1 MSTTN
6 DNSNNFFI
14 VKDDFKR
21 VRKCNAIELPVD
33 ISENMIP
40 KYVVYYKECYNK
52 EKLLFREFFKI
63 EKHPKLINYKKH
75 LTSSKSKKITIVEKL
90 EQIKLILKKIE
101 NDELFKIENGEK
113 IEENGEKIEENGE
126 KIEENGEKNEENGE
140 KIEEN
145 GEKKERNGEK
155 NEENGVKKKEIILP
169 KYISLKNHEK
179 DNKKY
184 YLIYDEKTNKYR
196 NTYKLLYY
204 KNIEFSQNLKD
215 FLEKVREKFEK

>member
-1 MSTTN
+1 MSIIN

-52 EKLLFREFFKI
+52 DKMLFREFFKI

-90 EQIKLILKKIE
+90 EQIKIILKKIE
-101 NDELFKIENGEK
+101 NDELFELKD
-113 IEENGEKIEENGE
+113 
-126 KIEENGEKNEENGE
+126 GEKNEENDE
-140 KIEEN
+140 LVEEN
-145 GEKKERNGEK
+145 GE
-155 NEENGVKKKEIILP
+155 KKKEIILP
-169 KYISLKNHEK
+169 KYISLKNHKK
-179 DNKKY
+179 DKKKY

-196 NTYKLLYY
+196 NTYKLLYD
-204 KNIEFSQNLKD
+204 KNVEFSQNLKD

>member
-1 MSTTN
+1 MSTIN

-90 EQIKLILKKIE
+90 EQIKIILKKIE
-101 NDELFKIENGEK
+101 NDELVELKNE
-113 IEENGEKIEENGE
+113 
-126 KIEENGEKNEENGE
+126 EKNEENGE
-140 KIEEN
+140 
-145 GEKKERNGEK
+145 
-155 NEENGVKKKEIILP
+155 KKKEIILP

-184 YLIYDEKTNKYR
+184 YLIYDEKTIKYR
-196 NTYKLLYY
+196 NTYKLLYN

-215 FLEKVREKFEK
+215 FLEKVREKFENKTN

>member
-1 MSTTN
+1 MSTIN
-6 DNSNNFFI
+6 DNSNNFLI

-52 EKLLFREFFKI
+52 EKMLFREFFKI

-75 LTSSKSKKITIVEKL
+75 LTSSKSKKVTIVEKL
-90 EQIKLILKKIE
+90 EQIKIILKKIE
-101 NDELFKIENGEK
+101 NDELFKLKDGEK
-113 IEENGEKIEENGE
+113 TEENGEKIEENDELIKLKDGE
-126 KIEENGEKNEENGE
+126 NF
-140 KIEEN
+140 
-145 GEKKERNGEK
+145 
-155 NEENGVKKKEIILP
+155 KEIILP

-179 DNKKY
+179 DKKKY

-196 NTYKLLYY
+196 NTYKLLYD

-215 FLEKVREKFEK
+215 FLEKVREKFENKTN

>member
-1 MSTTN
+1 MSIIN

-52 EKLLFREFFKI
+52 EKMLFREFFKI

-75 LTSSKSKKITIVEKL
+75 LISSKSKKITIVEKL

-101 NDELFKIENGEK
+101 NDELFK
-113 IEENGEKIEENGE
+113 EENGEIGVNEENRG
-126 KIEENGEKNEENGE
+126 NEENGE
-140 KIEEN
+140 N
-145 GEKKERNGEK
+145 N
-155 NEENGVKKKEIILP
+155 KKEIILP

-179 DNKKY
+179 DKKKY

-196 NTYKLLYY
+196 NTYKLLYD
-204 KNIEFSQNLKD
+204 KNIEFSQNFKD
-215 FLEKVREKFEK
+215 FLEKVREKFENKTS

>member
-1 MSTTN
+1 MSTIN

-21 VRKCNAIELPVD
+21 VRKCNAIELPID

-52 EKLLFREFFKI
+52 EKMLFREFFKI
-63 EKHPKLINYKKH
+63 EKHPKLFNYKKH

-90 EQIKLILKKIE
+90 EQIKLILKTIE
-101 NDELFKIENGEK
+101 NDKLFIMENGEKIEENEEK
-113 IEENGEKIEENGE
+113 IEENGEKIEEN
-126 KIEENGEKNEENGE
+126 EE
-140 KIEEN
+140 
-145 GEKKERNGEK
+145 
-155 NEENGVKKKEIILP
+155 KKKEIILP

-179 DNKKY
+179 DKKKY
-184 YLIYDEKTNKYR
+184 YLIYDEKTNNYR
-196 NTYKLLYY
+196 NTYKLLYN

-215 FLEKVREKFEK
+215 FLEKVREKFENKTN

>member
-1 MSTTN
+1 MSTIN

-52 EKLLFREFFKI
+52 EKMLFREFFKI
-63 EKHPKLINYKKH
+63 EKHPKLINNKKY

-101 NDELFKIENGEK
+101 NDELFELK
-113 IEENGEKIEENGE
+113 
-126 KIEENGEKNEENGE
+126 NGEKNEDNGE
-140 KIEEN
+140 NTEEN
-145 GEKKERNGEK
+145 CEK
-155 NEENGVKKKEIILP
+155 NEESGEKKKEIILP

-179 DNKKY
+179 DTKKY

-196 NTYKLLYY
+196 NTYKLLYD
-204 KNIEFSQNLKD
+204 KKVEFSQNLKY
-215 FLEKVREKFEK
+215 FLEKVREKFENKTN

>member
-1 MSTTN
+1 MSTIN
-6 DNSNNFFI
+6 DNSNIFFI

-52 EKLLFREFFKI
+52 DKMLFREFFKI

-101 NDELFKIENGEK
+101 NDELFKIKNGEK
-113 IEENGEKIEENGE
+113 N
-126 KIEENGEKNEENGE
+126 EENGEKNEENGE
-140 KIEEN
+140 
-145 GEKKERNGEK
+145 
-155 NEENGVKKKEIILP
+155 KKKEIILP

-179 DNKKY
+179 DTKKY
-184 YLIYDEKTNKYR
+184 YLIYDKKTNKYR
-196 NTYKLLYY
+196 NTYKLLYD
-204 KNIEFSQNLKD
+204 KNIVFSQNLKD
-215 FLEKVREKFEK
+215 FLEKVREKFENKTN

>member
-1 MSTTN
+1 MSTIN
-6 DNSNNFFI
+6 DNSNHFFI

-52 EKLLFREFFKI
+52 EKMLFREFFKI

-101 NDELFKIENGEK
+101 NDELFELK
-113 IEENGEKIEENGE
+113 
-126 KIEENGEKNEENGE
+126 NGEKNEDNG
-140 KIEEN
+140 K
-145 GEKKERNGEK
+145 K
-155 NEENGVKKKEIILP
+155 NEESGEKKKEIILP
-169 KYISLKNHEK
+169 KYISLKNNEK
-179 DNKKY
+179 DTKKY

-196 NTYKLLYY
+196 NTYKLLYD
-204 KNIEFSQNLKD
+204 KKVEFSQNLKD
-215 FLEKVREKFEK
+215 FLEKVREKFENKTN

>member
-1 MSTTN
+1 MSTIN

-21 VRKCNAIELPVD
+21 VRKCNAIELPID

-52 EKLLFREFFKI
+52 EKMLFREFFKI
-63 EKHPKLINYKKH
+63 EKHPKLFNYKKH

-90 EQIKLILKKIE
+90 EQIKLILKTIE
-101 NDELFKIENGEK
+101 NDKLFIMENGEKIEENEEK
-113 IEENGEKIEENGE
+113 IEENGEKIEEN
-126 KIEENGEKNEENGE
+126 EE
-140 KIEEN
+140 
-145 GEKKERNGEK
+145 
-155 NEENGVKKKEIILP
+155 KKKEIILP

-179 DNKKY
+179 DKKKY

-196 NTYKLLYY
+196 NTYKLLYN

-215 FLEKVREKFEK
+215 FLEKVREKFENKTN

>member
-1 MSTTN
+1 MSIID

-52 EKLLFREFFKI
+52 DKMLFREFFKI

-90 EQIKLILKKIE
+90 EQIKNNSKK
-101 NDELFKIENGEK
+101 NRK
-113 IEENGEKIEENGE
+113 
-126 KIEENGEKNEENGE
+126 
-140 KIEEN
+140 
-145 GEKKERNGEK
+145 
-155 NEENGVKKKEIILP
+155 
-169 KYISLKNHEK
+169 
-179 DNKKY
+179 
-184 YLIYDEKTNKYR
+184 
-196 NTYKLLYY
+196 
-204 KNIEFSQNLKD
+204 
-215 FLEKVREKFEK
+215 

>member
-1 MSTTN
+1 MSIIN

-21 VRKCNAIELPVD
+21 VRKCNAIELPAD

-63 EKHPKLINYKKH
+63 EKHPKLFNYKKH

-90 EQIKLILKKIE
+90 EQIKLILKTIE
-101 NDELFKIENGEK
+101 NDELFKIESGEKIEENGEKIEENEEK

-126 KIEENGEKNEENGE
+126 
-140 KIEEN
+140 
-145 GEKKERNGEK
+145 
-155 NEENGVKKKEIILP
+155 KKKEIILP

-179 DNKKY
+179 DKKKY
-184 YLIYDEKTNKYR
+184 YLIYDEKTIKYR
-196 NTYKLLYY
+196 NTYKLLYN

-215 FLEKVREKFEK
+215 FLEKVREKFENKTN

>member
-1 MSTTN
+1 MSIIN

-40 KYVVYYKECYNK
+40 KYVVYYKECYNT

-75 LTSSKSKKITIVEKL
+75 LISSKSKKITIVEKL

-101 NDELFKIENGEK
+101 NNELFNIENGEK
-113 IEENGEKIEENGE
+113 NEDNGENT
-126 KIEENGEKNEENGE
+126 EENGEKNEESGE
-140 KIEEN
+140 
-145 GEKKERNGEK
+145 
-155 NEENGVKKKEIILP
+155 KKKEIILP

-179 DNKKY
+179 DKKKY

-196 NTYKLLYY
+196 NTYKLLYD
-204 KNIEFSQNLKD
+204 KNIEFSQNFKD
-215 FLEKVREKFEK
+215 FLEKVREKFENKTS

>member
-1 MSTTN
+1 MSTIN
-6 DNSNNFFI
+6 DNSNNFLI

-21 VRKCNAIELPVD
+21 VRKCNAIELPID

-52 EKLLFREFFKI
+52 DKMLFREFFKI

-101 NDELFKIENGEK
+101 N
-113 IEENGEKIEENGE
+113 
-126 KIEENGEKNEENGE
+126 GEKNEENGE
-140 KIEEN
+140 
-145 GEKKERNGEK
+145 
-155 NEENGVKKKEIILP
+155 KKKEIILP

-179 DNKKY
+179 DKKKY

-196 NTYKLLYY
+196 NTYKLLYD

>member
-1 MSTTN
+1 MSIIN

-75 LTSSKSKKITIVEKL
+75 LISSKSKKITIVEKL

-101 NDELFKIENGEK
+101 NDELFELKNGEK
-113 IEENGEKIEENGE
+113 NEDNGENTQ
-126 KIEENGEKNEENGE
+126 ENGEKNEESGE
-140 KIEEN
+140 
-145 GEKKERNGEK
+145 
-155 NEENGVKKKEIILP
+155 KKKEIILP

-179 DNKKY
+179 DKKKY

-196 NTYKLLYY
+196 NTYKLLYD
-204 KNIEFSQNLKD
+204 KNIEFSQNFKD
-215 FLEKVREKFEK
+215 FLEKVREKFENKTN

>member
-1 MSTTN
+1 MSTIN

-21 VRKCNAIELPVD
+21 VRKCNAIELPAD

-52 EKLLFREFFKI
+52 EKMLFREFFKI
-63 EKHPKLINYKKH
+63 EKHPKVLNYKKN
-75 LTSSKSKKITIVEKL
+75 LTSSKSKKVTIVEKL
-90 EQIKLILKKIE
+90 EQIKIILKKIE
-101 NDELFKIENGEK
+101 NDEFVELKDGEK
-113 IEENGEKIEENGE
+113 N
-126 KIEENGEKNEENGE
+126 EENGEKNEENGE
-140 KIEEN
+140 KNEE
-145 GEKKERNGEK
+145 NGEK
-155 NEENGVKKKEIILP
+155 NEENGEKNEENGEKKKEIILP

-179 DNKKY
+179 DKKKY

-196 NTYKLLYY
+196 NTYKLLYD
-204 KNIEFSQNLKD
+204 KNVEFSQNLKD

>member
-1 MSTTN
+1 MSTIN

-33 ISENMIP
+33 ISENIIP

-52 EKLLFREFFKI
+52 EKMLFREFFKI
-63 EKHPKLINYKKH
+63 EKHPKLINYKRH

-101 NDELFKIENGEK
+101 NDELFELK
-113 IEENGEKIEENGE
+113 
-126 KIEENGEKNEENGE
+126 NGEKNEDNGE
-140 KIEEN
+140 NTEEN
-145 GEKKERNGEK
+145 CEK
-155 NEENGVKKKEIILP
+155 NEESGEKKKEIILP

-179 DNKKY
+179 DTKKY

-196 NTYKLLYY
+196 NTYKLLYD
-204 KNIEFSQNLKD
+204 KKVEFSQNLKY
-215 FLEKVREKFEK
+215 FLEKVREKFENKTN

>member
-1 MSTTN
+1 MSTIN

-33 ISENMIP
+33 ISENIIP

-52 EKLLFREFFKI
+52 EKMLFREFFKI
-63 EKHPKLINYKKH
+63 EKHPKLINYKRH

-101 NDELFKIENGEK
+101 NDELIKLK
-113 IEENGEKIEENGE
+113 D
-126 KIEENGEKNEENGE
+126 GEKNEDNGE
-140 KIEEN
+140 NTEEN
-145 GEKKERNGEK
+145 CEK
-155 NEENGVKKKEIILP
+155 NEESGEKKKEIILP

-179 DNKKY
+179 DTKKY

-196 NTYKLLYY
+196 NTYKLLYD
-204 KNIEFSQNLKD
+204 KKIEFSQNLKD
-215 FLEKVREKFEK
+215 FLEKVREKFENKTN

>member
-1 MSTTN
+1 MSIIN

-21 VRKCNAIELPVD
+21 VRKYNAIELPVA

-75 LTSSKSKKITIVEKL
+75 LISSKSKKITIVEKL
-90 EQIKLILKKIE
+90 EQIKLTLKKIE
-101 NDELFKIENGEK
+101 NDELFELKNGEK
-113 IEENGEKIEENGE
+113 NEDNGENT
-126 KIEENGEKNEENGE
+126 EENGEKNEES
-140 KIEEN
+140 
-145 GEKKERNGEK
+145 GEKK
-155 NEENGVKKKEIILP
+155 KEYILP

-179 DNKKY
+179 DKKKY

-196 NTYKLLYY
+196 NTYKLLYD
-204 KNIEFSQNLKD
+204 KNIEFSQNFKD
-215 FLEKVREKFEK
+215 FLEKVREKFENKTN

>member
-1 MSTTN
+1 MSTIN

-33 ISENMIP
+33 ISENIIP

-52 EKLLFREFFKI
+52 EKMLFREFFKI
-63 EKHPKLINYKKH
+63 EKHPKLINYKRH

-101 NDELFKIENGEK
+101 NDELFELKDGEKNEDNGEK
-113 IEENGEKIEENGE
+113 IEKNDELIKLKDGE
-126 KIEENGEKNEENGE
+126 
-140 KIEEN
+140 
-145 GEKKERNGEK
+145 
-155 NEENGVKKKEIILP
+155 KKKEIILP

-179 DNKKY
+179 DKKKY

-196 NTYKLLYY
+196 NTYKLLYD

-215 FLEKVREKFEK
+215 FLEKVREKFENKTS

>member
-1 MSTTN
+1 MSTIN

-21 VRKCNAIELPVD
+21 VRKCNAIELPID

-52 EKLLFREFFKI
+52 EKMLFREFFKI
-63 EKHPKLINYKKH
+63 EKHPKLFNYKKH

-90 EQIKLILKKIE
+90 EQIKLILKTIE
-101 NDELFKIENGEK
+101 NDKLFIMENGEK
-113 IEENGEKIEENGE
+113 IEEHEEKIEEN
-126 KIEENGEKNEENGE
+126 EENEE
-140 KIEEN
+140 
-145 GEKKERNGEK
+145 
-155 NEENGVKKKEIILP
+155 KKKEIILP

-179 DNKKY
+179 DKKKY

-196 NTYKLLYY
+196 NTYKLLYN

-215 FLEKVREKFEK
+215 FLEKVREKFENKTN

>member
-1 MSTTN
+1 MSTIN
-6 DNSNNFFI
+6 DNSNNFLI

-52 EKLLFREFFKI
+52 EKMLFREFFKI
-63 EKHPKLINYKKH
+63 EKHPKLINYKRH

-90 EQIKLILKKIE
+90 EQIKIILKKIE
-101 NDELFKIENGEK
+101 NDELFKLKDGEK
-113 IEENGEKIEENGE
+113 TEENGEKIEENDELIKLKDGE
-126 KIEENGEKNEENGE
+126 NF
-140 KIEEN
+140 
-145 GEKKERNGEK
+145 
-155 NEENGVKKKEIILP
+155 KEIILP

-179 DNKKY
+179 DKKKY

-196 NTYKLLYY
+196 NTYKLLYD

-215 FLEKVREKFEK
+215 FLEKVREKFENKTN

>member
-1 MSTTN
+1 MSIIN

-75 LTSSKSKKITIVEKL
+75 LISSKSKKITIVEKL

-101 NDELFKIENGEK
+101 NDELFK
-113 IEENGEKIEENGE
+113 EENGEIGVNEENRG
-126 KIEENGEKNEENGE
+126 NEENGE
-140 KIEEN
+140 N
-145 GEKKERNGEK
+145 N
-155 NEENGVKKKEIILP
+155 KKEIILP

-179 DNKKY
+179 DKKKY

-196 NTYKLLYY
+196 NTYKLLYD
-204 KNIEFSQNLKD
+204 KNIEFSQNFKD
-215 FLEKVREKFEK
+215 FLEKVREKFENKTS

>member
-1 MSTTN
+1 MSTIN

-14 VKDDFKR
+14 VKDNFKR
-21 VRKCNAIELPVD
+21 VRKCNAIELPID

-63 EKHPKLINYKKH
+63 EKHPKLFNYKKH

-90 EQIKLILKKIE
+90 EQIKLILKTIE
-101 NDELFKIENGEK
+101 NDELFIIENGEK
-113 IEENGEKIEENGE
+113 IEENVEKIEENREKIEENEEKIEENEEKIEENGE
-126 KIEENGEKNEENGE
+126 
-140 KIEEN
+140 
-145 GEKKERNGEK
+145 
-155 NEENGVKKKEIILP
+155 KKKEIILP
-169 KYISLKNHEK
+169 KYISLKNHKK
-179 DNKKY
+179 DKKKY

-196 NTYKLLYY
+196 NTYKLLYD

-215 FLEKVREKFEK
+215 FLEKVREKFENKTN

>member
-1 MSTTN
+1 MSTIN
-6 DNSNNFFI
+6 DNSNHFFI

-52 EKLLFREFFKI
+52 EKMLFREFFKI

-101 NDELFKIENGEK
+101 NDELFELK
-113 IEENGEKIEENGE
+113 
-126 KIEENGEKNEENGE
+126 NGEKNEDNG
-140 KIEEN
+140 K
-145 GEKKERNGEK
+145 K
-155 NEENGVKKKEIILP
+155 NEERGEKKKEIILP
-169 KYISLKNHEK
+169 KYISLKNNEK
-179 DNKKY
+179 DTKKY

-196 NTYKLLYY
+196 NTYKLLYD
-204 KNIEFSQNLKD
+204 KKVEFSQNLKY
-215 FLEKVREKFEK
+215 FLEKVREKFENKTN

>member
-1 MSTTN
+1 MSTIN

-14 VKDDFKR
+14 IKDDFKR

-33 ISENMIP
+33 ISENTIP

-52 EKLLFREFFKI
+52 EKMLFREFFKI
-63 EKHPKLINYKKH
+63 EKHPKLIKYKKY

-101 NDELFKIENGEK
+101 NNELFNIENGE
-113 IEENGEKIEENGE
+113 IGVNEENRG
-126 KIEENGEKNEENGE
+126 NEENGE
-140 KIEEN
+140 N
-145 GEKKERNGEK
+145 N
-155 NEENGVKKKEIILP
+155 KKEIILP

-179 DNKKY
+179 DKKKY

-196 NTYKLLYY
+196 NTYKLLYD
-204 KNIEFSQNLKD
+204 KNIEFSQNFKD
-215 FLEKVREKFEK
+215 FLEKVREKFENKTN

>member
-1 MSTTN
+1 MSTIN

-14 VKDDFKR
+14 VKDNFKR
-21 VRKCNAIELPVD
+21 VRKCNAIELPID

-63 EKHPKLINYKKH
+63 EKHPKLFNYKKH

-90 EQIKLILKKIE
+90 EQIKLILKTIE
-101 NDELFKIENGEK
+101 NDELFIIENGEK
-113 IEENGEKIEENGE
+113 IEENVEKIEENREKIEENEEKIEENEEKIEENGE
-126 KIEENGEKNEENGE
+126 
-140 KIEEN
+140 
-145 GEKKERNGEK
+145 
-155 NEENGVKKKEIILP
+155 KKKEIILP

-179 DNKKY
+179 DKKKY

-196 NTYKLLYY
+196 NTYKLLYD

-215 FLEKVREKFEK
+215 FLEKVREKFENKTN